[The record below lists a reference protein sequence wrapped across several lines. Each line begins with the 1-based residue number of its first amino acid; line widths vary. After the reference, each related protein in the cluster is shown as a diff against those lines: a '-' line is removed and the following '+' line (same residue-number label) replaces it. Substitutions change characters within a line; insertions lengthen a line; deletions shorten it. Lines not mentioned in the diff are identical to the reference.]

1 MARKYVRRSFLVRV
15 IGGGMAVLAA
25 GAAGA
30 SSRPPRRGLC
40 SDGDSGPGADPPNG
54 WYGDRDA
61 GPNADP
67 LGRPPDLLTDRDVG
81 PNSDHRPRYRI
92 GRCPAKPRRRR

>member
-1 MARKYVRRSFLVRV
+1 MARRYIRRSFLGLV
-15 IGGGMAVLAA
+15 IGGGALLAA
-25 GAAGA
+25 GGAGA

-40 SDGDSGPGADPPNG
+40 SDADSGPGADPAWA

-61 GPNADP
+61 GPDADP
-67 LGRPPDLLTDRDVG
+67 LGRAPDNLTDGDVG

-92 GRCPAKPRRRR
+92 GRCPAKPRPGR